1 MISIINMFC
10 YVSYTGYGAFQVGL
24 AVRDPDANLGRLR
37 DTDKQIN
44 DGILATKIAR
54 NIDEFHCGQ

>member
-1 MISIINMFC
+1 MFC
-10 YVSYTGYGAFQVGL
+10 YVSYTRYGASQVGL

-37 DTDKQIN
+37 DTGKQIN
-44 DGILATKIAR
+44 DGILATKMAK